1 MKWFILIMMAF
12 TPPMPE
18 ENSLIVTTPDSQ
30 IIQFDSY
37 GDCYMYIHDNVQALF
52 KLAAI
57 TYPNSNGIEGV
68 FCRQRQ
74 K

>member
-1 MKWFILIMMAF
+1 MMAF

-30 IIQFDSY
+30 VIQFDSY
-37 GDCYMYIHDNVQALF
+37 GDCYMYIHDNVVALF
-52 KLAAI
+52 KLAAV
-57 TYPNSNGIEGV
+57 TYPHSNCIEGV
-68 FCRQRQ
+68 FWRQRQ